1 MDRPLFFFFFWGF
14 LTGFTRVLLLFLSS
28 TLTSCLPPTTPHPPH
43 FDSMS
48 FPPPSKLFSFFFFFF
63 FTWCFPAWVEFN
75 LFFCSFLSPLF
86 HLPLCNCCRLR
97 YLYIIDPLFLC
108 VSLRV
113 CVLVWSFCAFSFFLL
128 LLMSPVTEVFHDD
141 LRCFALKVGQPF
153 RCLCCCPR

>member
-1 MDRPLFFFFFWGF
+1 MDRPLFFFLLGVSNGIHSRIIVVSLLNSHF
-14 LTGFTRVLLLFLSS
+14 LSPPHYSTPSPLRLDVFPSSFKAVLL
-28 TLTSCLPPTTPHPPH
+28 
-43 FDSMS
+43 
-48 FPPPSKLFSFFFFFF
+48 FFFFF